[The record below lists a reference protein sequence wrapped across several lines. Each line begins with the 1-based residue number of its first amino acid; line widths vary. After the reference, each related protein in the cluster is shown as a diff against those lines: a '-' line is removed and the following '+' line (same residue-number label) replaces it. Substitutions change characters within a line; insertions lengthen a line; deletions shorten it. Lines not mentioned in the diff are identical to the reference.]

1 MRTPKNVYRRF
12 IEFEERAAGIYLKL
26 ASRFSENRELC
37 SLWLDMAMHEK
48 QHAGLLQFCLG
59 EGCFASN
66 LPNDAEIRTISGLFR
81 SLEKRATDPKLDI
94 TRAFA
99 LSAEMEASEVNEIY
113 CHMTETVH
121 SSMYLLRRKIAA
133 SVPSH
138 IARLADEGQKFGVS
152 SKIVKKLARLKEKCS
167 SA

>member
-12 IEFEERAAGIYLKL
+12 IEFEERAADIYLKL
-26 ASRFSENRELC
+26 ASRFSEDRGLC

-59 EGCFASN
+59 EGCFGSN
-66 LPNDAEIRTISGLFR
+66 LPNDAEIRKISGLFR
-81 SLEKRATDPKLDI
+81 SLEKRAADPKLDI
-94 TRAFA
+94 TGAFA
-99 LSAEMEASEVNEIY
+99 LSAEMEGSEVNEIY
-113 CHMTETVH
+113 CRLTETVH

-138 IARLADEGQKFGVS
+138 IARLAGEGQKFGVS
-152 SKIVKKLARLKEKCS
+152 RKILKKLDGLKEKCPG
-167 SA
+167 A